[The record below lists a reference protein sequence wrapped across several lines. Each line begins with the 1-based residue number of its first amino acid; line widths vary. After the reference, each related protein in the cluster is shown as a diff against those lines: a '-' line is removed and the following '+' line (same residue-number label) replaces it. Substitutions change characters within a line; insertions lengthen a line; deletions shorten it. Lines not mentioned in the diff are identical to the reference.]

1 MNAQSSLTLPIASN
15 IIDCQVVASEP
26 PGSSDDL
33 AMPELERELVRRL
46 KTGRAALPVLPAV
59 AQSAI
64 RLAND
69 PGARITDLASLV
81 DTDPPIA
88 ARFMSVANSVIYF
101 RGWVTSSTH
110 SAIVRLGLASTRDL
124 LFQAVYASSAAGLN
138 KYQSAVQAS
147 FRRSVVAAH
156 AARVISR
163 ELSIVSEYDYMSGLL
178 HDVGESHIYRILD
191 GLEVSADPE
200 LVESLVR
207 KYHESAGA
215 EVAMAWKL
223 PTEIVDACA
232 AHHDPAAA
240 ANPHVRLVMIADC
253 VVAALAAEDHLHG
266 QDGQDG
272 QGRREIDFETFDKL
286 LVDPSIARR
295 LIEKTRPFVADTPK
309 I

>member
-1 MNAQSSLTLPIASN
+1 
-15 IIDCQVVASEP
+15 
-26 PGSSDDL
+26 
-33 AMPELERELVRRL
+33 
-46 KTGRAALPVLPAV
+46 V

-69 PGARITDLASLV
+69 PDARITDLASLV

-101 RGWVTSSTH
+101 RGWVTSSTQ

-124 LFQAVYASSAAGLN
+124 LFQVVYASTSSGL
-138 KYQSAVQAS
+138 KRYQGAVQAS

-163 ELSIVSEYDYMSGLL
+163 ELSIGSEYDYMSGLL
-178 HDVGESHIYRILD
+178 HDIGEARIYRILD
-191 GLEVSADPE
+191 GLKDRHDPK
-200 LVESLVR
+200 LVQQLVR

-240 ANPHVRLVMIADC
+240 ATPHVRLVMIADC
-253 VVAALAAEDHLHG
+253 VVDALDSEGTPESPAKREVDFAA
-266 QDGQDG
+266 
-272 QGRREIDFETFDKL
+272 FDRL

-295 LIEKTRPFVADTPK
+295 LIEKTRPFMSHGEK
-309 I
+309 L

>member
-1 MNAQSSLTLPIASN
+1 MSAQPSLPIDDVVQNES
-15 IIDCQVVASEP
+15 QVIPSEP
-26 PGSSDDL
+26 AVSSEDPS
-33 AMPELERELVRRL
+33 MTELERELLRRL

-69 PGARITDLASLV
+69 PDARITELASLV

-101 RGWVTSSTH
+101 RGWVTSSTQ
-110 SAIVRLGLASTRDL
+110 SAIIRLGLASTRDL
-124 LFQAVYASSAAGLN
+124 LFQVVYASTSGGLK

-147 FRRSVVAAH
+147 FRRSVMAAH

-163 ELSIVSEYDYMSGLL
+163 ELSIGNEYDYMSGLL
-178 HDVGESHIYRILD
+178 HDIGESRIYRILD
-191 GLEVSADPE
+191 GLKLPTTPQ
-200 LVESLVR
+200 LVASLVQ

-215 EVAMAWKL
+215 EVAMNWKL

-232 AHHDPAAA
+232 AHHDFSAA

-253 VVAALAAEDHLHG
+253 VVAALEAEAG
-266 QDGQDG
+266 QDK
-272 QGRREIDFETFDKL
+272 REIDFEPFDKL
-286 LVDPSIARR
+286 LVDPGIARR
-295 LIEKTRPFVADTPK
+295 LIEKTRPFLGDV
-309 I
+309 

>member
-1 MNAQSSLTLPIASN
+1 MSAQPSLP
-15 IIDCQVVASEP
+15 VEEVAPNESLIVPSEP
-26 PGSSDDL
+26 AVSSDDPN
-33 AMPELERELVRRL
+33 MPELERELVRRL

-69 PGARITDLASLV
+69 PDARITDLASLV

-101 RGWVTSSTH
+101 RGWVTSSTQ

-124 LFQAVYASSAAGLN
+124 LFQVVYASTSGGLK

-147 FRRSVVAAH
+147 FRRSVMSAH

-163 ELSIVSEYDYMSGLL
+163 ELSIGNEYDYMSGLL
-178 HDVGESHIYRILD
+178 HDIGESRIYRILD
-191 GLEVSADPE
+191 GLKLPTTPA
-200 LVESLVR
+200 LVTSLVQ

-215 EVAMAWKL
+215 EIAMAWKL

-240 ANPHVRLVMIADC
+240 ANPNVRLVMIADC
-253 VVAALAAEDHLHG
+253 VVAALEAEAG
-266 QDGQDG
+266 QDK
-272 QGRREIDFETFDKL
+272 REIDFEPFDKL
-286 LVDPSIARR
+286 LIDPGIARR
-295 LIEKTRPFVADTPK
+295 LIEKTRPLVGDPVK

>member
-1 MNAQSSLTLPIASN
+1 MSAQPSISLPPVGALTDSSL
-15 IIDCQVVASEP
+15 V
-26 PGSSDDL
+26 SSDPAAVPSAAAVSSEDPNL
-33 AMPELERELVRRL
+33 PELERELVRRL

-69 PGARITDLASLV
+69 PAARITDLASLV

-101 RGWVTSSTH
+101 RGWVTSSTQ
-110 SAIVRLGLASTRDL
+110 SAMVRLGLASTRDL
-124 LFQAVYASSAAGLN
+124 LFQVVYASTSGGMER
-138 KYQSAVQAS
+138 YQSAVQVS
-147 FRRSVVAAH
+147 FRRSVIAAH

-163 ELSIVSEYDYMSGLL
+163 ELSIGSEYDYMSGLL
-178 HDVGESHIYRILD
+178 HDIGEARIYRILD
-191 GLEVSADPE
+191 GLKQREDNA
-200 LVESLVR
+200 LVQSLVR

-232 AHHDPAAA
+232 AHHDAAA
-240 ANPHVRLVMIADC
+240 AATPHVRLVMIADC
-253 VVAALAAEDHLHG
+253 VVAALEAEAS
-266 QDGQDG
+266 QDK
-272 QGRREIDFETFDKL
+272 REVDLEAFDKL

-295 LIEKTRPFVADTPK
+295 LVEKTRPFLEHGVK
-309 I
+309 L

>member
-1 MNAQSSLTLPIASN
+1 MSAQQSLPVE
-15 IIDCQVVASEP
+15 QVSANESLIVPSEAAV
-26 PGSSDDL
+26 SSDDPS
-33 AMPELERELVRRL
+33 MSELERELLRRL

-69 PGARITDLASLV
+69 PDARITDLASLV

-101 RGWVTSSTH
+101 RGWVTSSTQ

-124 LFQAVYASSAAGLN
+124 LFQVVYASTSGGLK
-138 KYQSAVQAS
+138 KYQSAVQTS
-147 FRRSVVAAH
+147 FRRSVMSAH

-163 ELSIVSEYDYMSGLL
+163 ELSIGNEYDYMSGLL
-178 HDVGESHIYRILD
+178 HDIGESRIYRILD
-191 GLEVSADPE
+191 GLKLPTNPQ
-200 LVESLVR
+200 LVASLVQ
-207 KYHESAGA
+207 KYHESAGS
-215 EVAMAWKL
+215 EIAMAWKL

-240 ANPHVRLVMIADC
+240 ANPNVRLVMIADC
-253 VVAALAAEDHLHG
+253 VVTALEAEAG
-266 QDGQDG
+266 QDK
-272 QGRREIDFETFDKL
+272 REIDFEPFDKL

-295 LIEKTRPFVADTPK
+295 LIEKTRPLIGASVK
-309 I
+309 L

>member
-1 MNAQSSLTLPIASN
+1 MSAQQSLPTLLEVVENDSQVEPSSEAAVS
-15 IIDCQVVASEP
+15 SEDP
-26 PGSSDDL
+26 NMS
-33 AMPELERELVRRL
+33 ELERELVRRL

-69 PGARITDLASLV
+69 PDARITELATLV

-101 RGWVTSSTH
+101 RGWVTSSTQ

-124 LFQAVYASSAAGLN
+124 LFQVVYASTSGGLK
-138 KYQSAVQAS
+138 KYQTFVQAS
-147 FRRSVVAAH
+147 FRRSVMAAH

-163 ELSIVSEYDYMSGLL
+163 ELSIGNEYDYMSGLL
-178 HDVGESHIYRILD
+178 HDIGESRIYRILD
-191 GLEVSADPE
+191 GLKLPTNPA
-200 LVESLVR
+200 LVASLVQ

-215 EVAMAWKL
+215 EIAMAWKL

-232 AHHDPAAA
+232 AHHDAAAA
-240 ANPHVRLVMIADC
+240 ANPHVRLVMLADC
-253 VVAALAAEDHLHG
+253 VVAALEAEAG
-266 QDGQDG
+266 QDK
-272 QGRREIDFETFDKL
+272 REIDFEPFDKL
-286 LVDPSIARR
+286 LVDPGIARR
-295 LIEKTRPFVADTPK
+295 LIEKTRPFIGDAVK

>member
-1 MNAQSSLTLPIASN
+1 MSAQPSLPLEPIAAENASQ
-15 IIDCQVVASEP
+15 IVVSEAA
-26 PGSSDDL
+26 GSSVDPNL
-33 AMPELERELVRRL
+33 PELERELVKRL
-46 KTGRAALPVLPAV
+46 KTGRATLPVLPAV

-69 PGARITDLASLV
+69 PDARIAELASLV

-101 RGWVTSSTH
+101 RGWVTSSTQ

-124 LFQAVYASSAAGLN
+124 LFQVVYATNSGGLQ

-147 FRRSVVAAH
+147 FRRSVLAGH

-163 ELSIVSEYDYMSGLL
+163 ELSIGSEYDYMSGLL
-178 HDVGESHIYRILD
+178 HDIGESRIYRILD
-191 GLEVSADPE
+191 SVKVPSTPA
-200 LVESLVR
+200 LVAELVR

-215 EVAMAWKL
+215 EIAMAWKL

-232 AHHDPAAA
+232 AHHDNSAA
-240 ANPHVRLVMIADC
+240 ANPHVRLVMLADC
-253 VVAALAAEDHLHG
+253 VVAALDGEAD
-266 QDGQDG
+266 QDK
-272 QGRREIDFETFDKL
+272 REIDFGPFDKL

-295 LIEKTRPFVADTPK
+295 LIEKTRPFIADSPK

>member
-1 MNAQSSLTLPIASN
+1 MATLEPAVAENDSQIVPSEAAVSSLDPSM
-15 IIDCQVVASEP
+15 S
-26 PGSSDDL
+26 
-33 AMPELERELVRRL
+33 ELERELVKRL

-69 PGARITDLASLV
+69 PDARITELASLV

-101 RGWVTSSTH
+101 RGWVTSSTQ

-124 LFQAVYASSAAGLN
+124 LFQVVYATNAGGL
-138 KYQSAVQAS
+138 KRYQSAVQAS
-147 FRRSVVAAH
+147 FRRSVLAAH

-163 ELSIVSEYDYMSGLL
+163 ELSIGTEYDYMSGLL
-178 HDVGESHIYRILD
+178 HDIGESRILRILD
-191 GLEVSADPE
+191 GLKVPSTPE
-200 LVESLVR
+200 LVAHLVQ

-232 AHHDPAAA
+232 AHHDNAAA
-240 ANPHVRLVMIADC
+240 ANPHVRLVMLADC
-253 VVAALAAEDHLHG
+253 VVAALDSEAG
-266 QDGQDG
+266 QEK
-272 QGRREIDFETFDKL
+272 REIDFEPFDKL

-295 LIEKTRPFVADTPK
+295 LIEKTRPFLTDSPK

>member
-1 MNAQSSLTLPIASN
+1 MSAQQSLTLPTAEVGEHDS
-15 IIDCQVVASEP
+15 QVVPSEAAASTEDP
-26 PGSSDDL
+26 NMS
-33 AMPELERELVRRL
+33 ELERELVRRI

-69 PGARITDLASLV
+69 PDARITELAGLV

-101 RGWVTSSTH
+101 RGWVTSSTQ

-124 LFQAVYASSAAGLN
+124 LFQVVYASTSGGLK
-138 KYQSAVQAS
+138 KYQGAVQAS
-147 FRRSVVAAH
+147 FRRSVMAAH

-163 ELSIVSEYDYMSGLL
+163 ELSIGSEYDYMSGLL
-178 HDVGESHIYRILD
+178 HDIGESRIYRILD
-191 GLEVSADPE
+191 GLKLPTNPA
-200 LVESLVR
+200 LVASLVQ

-232 AHHDPAAA
+232 AHHDPSAA
-240 ANPHVRLVMIADC
+240 ANPHVRLVMLADC
-253 VVAALAAEDHLHG
+253 VVAALEAEAG
-266 QDGQDG
+266 QDK
-272 QGRREIDFETFDKL
+272 REIDFEPFDKL

-295 LIEKTRPFVADTPK
+295 LIEKTRPFIGDTK
-309 I
+309 L

>member
-1 MNAQSSLTLPIASN
+1 MSAQASQPLGEVAANDSQIIPGEAAVSSEDPTL
-15 IIDCQVVASEP
+15 
-26 PGSSDDL
+26 
-33 AMPELERELVRRL
+33 PELERELAKRL

-69 PGARITDLASLV
+69 PDARITELASLV

-101 RGWVTSSTH
+101 RGWVTSSTQ

-124 LFQAVYASSAAGLN
+124 LFQVVYASTSGGLK
-138 KYQSAVQAS
+138 KYQAAVQES
-147 FRRSVVAAH
+147 FRKSVIAAH
-156 AARVISR
+156 AARVASR
-163 ELSIVSEYDYMSGLL
+163 ELSIGSEYDYMSGLL
-178 HDVGESHIYRILD
+178 HDIGESRIYRILD
-191 GLEVSADPE
+191 GLKAPSTPA
-200 LVESLVR
+200 LVAQLVR

-240 ANPHVRLVMIADC
+240 ATPHVRLVMIADC
-253 VVAALAAEDHLHG
+253 VVDALEAELG
-266 QDGQDG
+266 QEK
-272 QGRREIDFETFDKL
+272 RELDFEPFDKL
-286 LVDPSIARR
+286 LVDPRIARR
-295 LIEKTRPFVADTPK
+295 LIEKTRPFLAHGVK

>member
-1 MNAQSSLTLPIASN
+1 MSAQHSISLPPVGEPADSIVVPVESLVTPSAAAVSSEDPNL
-15 IIDCQVVASEP
+15 
-26 PGSSDDL
+26 
-33 AMPELERELVRRL
+33 PELERELVKRL

-69 PGARITDLASLV
+69 PDARITELASLV

-101 RGWVTSSTH
+101 RGWVTSSTQ

-124 LFQAVYASSAAGLN
+124 LFQVVYASTSGGL
-138 KYQSAVQAS
+138 KRYQAAVQAS
-147 FRRSVVAAH
+147 FRRSVIAAH
-156 AARVISR
+156 ASRVICR
-163 ELSIVSEYDYMSGLL
+163 ELSIGSEYDYMCGLL
-178 HDVGESHIYRILD
+178 HDIGEARIYRVLD
-191 GLEVSADPE
+191 GLKERGDSE

-240 ANPHVRLVMIADC
+240 ATPHVRLVMIADC
-253 VVAALAAEDHLHG
+253 VVAALEAESG
-266 QDGQDG
+266 QVK
-272 QGRREIDFETFDKL
+272 REIDFAAFDKL

-295 LIEKTRPFVADTPK
+295 LIEKTRPFVDPGVK

>member
-1 MNAQSSLTLPIASN
+1 MSAQQSLPVEP
-15 IIDCQVVASEP
+15 VVANESVIVPSEGP
-26 PGSSDDL
+26 VSSEDPSL
-33 AMPELERELVRRL
+33 PELERELVRRL

-59 AQSAI
+59 ARSAI

-69 PGARITDLASLV
+69 PDARITDLASLV

-101 RGWVTSSTH
+101 RGWVTSSTQ
-110 SAIVRLGLASTRDL
+110 SAIIRLGLASTRDL
-124 LFQAVYASSAAGLN
+124 LFQVVYASTSGGLN

-147 FRRSVVAAH
+147 FRRSVMAAH

-163 ELSIVSEYDYMSGLL
+163 ELSIGNEYDYMAGLL
-178 HDVGESHIYRILD
+178 HDIGESRIYRILD
-191 GLEVSADPE
+191 GLKLPTTPQ
-200 LVESLVR
+200 LVASLVQ

-215 EVAMAWKL
+215 EIAMAWKL

-253 VVAALAAEDHLHG
+253 VVAAIDAEAG
-266 QDGQDG
+266 QDK
-272 QGRREIDFETFDKL
+272 REIDFEPFDKL
-286 LVDPSIARR
+286 LVDPGIARR
-295 LIEKTRPFVADTPK
+295 LIEKTRGLVQEV
-309 I
+309 

>member
-1 MNAQSSLTLPIASN
+1 MNAQPSASLEVAEA
-15 IIDCQVVASEP
+15 IDMDSQVVPSEAP
-26 PGSSDDL
+26 VTVDESGL
-33 AMPELERELVRRL
+33 TELERELVKRL

-64 RLAND
+64 KLAND
-69 PGARITDLASLV
+69 PDARITDLAGLV

-101 RGWVTSSTH
+101 RGWVTSSTQ

-124 LFQAVYASSAAGLN
+124 LFQVVYASTSGGL
-138 KYQSAVQAS
+138 KKHQAAVQAS
-147 FRRSVVAAH
+147 FRRSVIAAH
-156 AARVISR
+156 ASRVTAR
-163 ELSIVSEYDYMSGLL
+163 ELSIGTEYDYMSGLL
-178 HDVGESHIYRILD
+178 HDIGESRIYRILD
-191 GLEVSADPE
+191 GLKAPSTPA
-200 LVESLVR
+200 LVEQLVK

-240 ANPHVRLVMIADC
+240 ATPHVRLVMIADC
-253 VVAALAAEDHLHG
+253 IVAALEAELG
-266 QDGQDG
+266 QEK
-272 QGRREIDFETFDKL
+272 RELDFEPFDKL
-286 LVDPSIARR
+286 LVDPTIARR
-295 LIEKTRPFVADTPK
+295 LIEKTRPFVAHDDK

>member
-1 MNAQSSLTLPIASN
+1 MSAQASQPLGEVAGNDSQIMPSEAAVSSEDPNL
-15 IIDCQVVASEP
+15 
-26 PGSSDDL
+26 
-33 AMPELERELVRRL
+33 PELERELVKRL

-64 RLAND
+64 KLAND
-69 PGARITDLASLV
+69 PDARITELASLV

-101 RGWVTSSTH
+101 RGWVTSSTQ

-124 LFQAVYASSAAGLN
+124 LFQVVYASTSGGLK
-138 KYQSAVQAS
+138 KYQSAVQES
-147 FRRSVVAAH
+147 FRKSVIAAH
-156 AARVISR
+156 AARIASR
-163 ELSIVSEYDYMSGLL
+163 ELSIGSEYDYMSGLL
-178 HDVGESHIYRILD
+178 HDIGESRIYRILD
-191 GLEVSADPE
+191 GLKAPSTPA
-200 LVESLVR
+200 LVAQLVR

-240 ANPHVRLVMIADC
+240 ATPHVRLVMIADC
-253 VVAALAAEDHLHG
+253 VVDALEAELG
-266 QDGQDG
+266 QEK
-272 QGRREIDFETFDKL
+272 REIDFGPFDKL

-295 LIEKTRPFVADTPK
+295 LIEKTRPFLAHGVK

>member
-1 MNAQSSLTLPIASN
+1 MNAESSLTFSTASD
-15 IIDCQVVASEP
+15 IIDSQVGASEP
-26 PGSSDDL
+26 PVSSDDL

-59 AQSAI
+59 AQSAL

-69 PGARITDLASLV
+69 PDARITDLASLV

-101 RGWVTSSTH
+101 RGWVTSSTQ

-124 LFQAVYASSAAGLN
+124 LYQAVYASSAGGLN

-147 FRRSVVAAH
+147 FRRSVAAAH

-163 ELSIVSEYDYMSGLL
+163 ELSIVSEYEYMSGLL
-178 HDVGESHIYRILD
+178 HDIGESRIYRILD
-191 GLEVSADPE
+191 GLKLPADPA

-253 VVAALAAEDHLHG
+253 VVAALAAEED
-266 QDGQDG
+266 QDDQDE
-272 QGRREIDFETFDKL
+272 REVDFEGFDKL

-295 LIEKTRPFVADTPK
+295 IIEKTRPFVADPPK

>member
-1 MNAQSSLTLPIASN
+1 MSAEPSIAHAAATDPSSL
-15 IIDCQVVASEP
+15 
-26 PGSSDDL
+26 DL
-33 AMPELERELVRRL
+33 ADSQTRHPEPESSPTETEATELERELVKRL

-69 PGARITDLASLV
+69 PDARITDLASLV

-101 RGWVTSSTH
+101 RGWVTSSTQ

-124 LFQAVYASSAAGLN
+124 LFQVVYASTSGGL
-138 KYQSAVQAS
+138 KRYQAAVQAS
-147 FRRSVVAAH
+147 FRRSVIAAH
-156 AARVISR
+156 AARLISR
-163 ELSIVSEYDYMSGLL
+163 ELSIPSEYDYMSGLL
-178 HDVGESHIYRILD
+178 HDIGEARIYRILD
-191 GLEVSADPE
+191 GVKLAADPV
-200 LVESLVR
+200 LVKSLVR

-240 ANPHVRLVMIADC
+240 ATPHVRLVMIADC
-253 VVAALAAEDHLHG
+253 VVAALDCED
-266 QDGQDG
+266 DPA
-272 QGRREIDFETFDKL
+272 RREVDFEAFDKL
-286 LVDPSIARR
+286 LVDPGIARR
-295 LIEKTRPFVADTPK
+295 LIEKTRPFVDPATK

>member
-1 MNAQSSLTLPIASN
+1 MSAQPSLQIEASPA
-15 IIDCQVVASEP
+15 DEQVP
-26 PGSSDDL
+26 SDAVPSFEDPN
-33 AMPELERELVRRL
+33 MSELERELVKQL

-69 PGARITDLASLV
+69 PDARITDLAGLV

-101 RGWVTSSTH
+101 RGWVTSSTQ

-124 LFQAVYASSAAGLN
+124 LFQVVYASTSGGMR
-138 KYQSAVQAS
+138 KHQGAVQAS
-147 FRRSVVAAH
+147 FRRSVTAAH
-156 AARVISR
+156 AARVTSR
-163 ELSIVSEYDYMSGLL
+163 ELSIGSDYDYMSGLL
-178 HDVGESHIYRILD
+178 HDIGESRIYRILD
-191 GLEVSADPE
+191 GLKVPSTPALVQA
-200 LVESLVR
+200 LVE

-215 EVAMAWKL
+215 EIAMAWKL

-240 ANPHVRLVMIADC
+240 ATPHVRLVMIADC
-253 VVAALAAEDHLHG
+253 IVAALEAEIG
-266 QDGQDG
+266 QEK
-272 QGRREIDFETFDKL
+272 RELDFEPFDKL
-286 LVDPSIARR
+286 LVDPAIARR
-295 LIEKTRPFVADTPK
+295 LIEKTRPFAAHDDK

>member
-1 MNAQSSLTLPIASN
+1 MSAQHSISLPPVGEPADSIVVPAESLVAPSEAAVSSEDPS
-15 IIDCQVVASEP
+15 
-26 PGSSDDL
+26 
-33 AMPELERELVRRL
+33 MPELERELVKRL

-69 PGARITDLASLV
+69 PDARITELASLV

-101 RGWVTSSTH
+101 RGWVTSSTQ

-124 LFQAVYASSAAGLN
+124 LFQVVYASTSGGL
-138 KYQSAVQAS
+138 KRYQAAVQAS
-147 FRRSVVAAH
+147 FRRSVIAAH
-156 AARVISR
+156 ASRVISR
-163 ELSIVSEYDYMSGLL
+163 ELSIGSEYDYMCGLL
-178 HDVGESHIYRILD
+178 HDIGEARIYRVLD
-191 GLEVSADPE
+191 GLKQRGDSA

-240 ANPHVRLVMIADC
+240 ATPHVRLVMIADC
-253 VVAALAAEDHLHG
+253 VVAALEAESG
-266 QDGQDG
+266 QVK
-272 QGRREIDFETFDKL
+272 REIDFAAFDKL

-295 LIEKTRPFVADTPK
+295 LIEKTRPFVDPGVK

>member
-1 MNAQSSLTLPIASN
+1 MSAQPSMPVEDVALSESLIVPSEAAISSEDPSL
-15 IIDCQVVASEP
+15 
-26 PGSSDDL
+26 
-33 AMPELERELVRRL
+33 PELERELVRRL

-59 AQSAI
+59 ARSAI

-69 PGARITDLASLV
+69 PDARITDLASLV

-101 RGWVTSSTH
+101 RGWVTSSTQ

-124 LFQAVYASSAAGLN
+124 LFQVVYASTSGGLT

-147 FRRSVVAAH
+147 FRRSVMAAH

-163 ELSIVSEYDYMSGLL
+163 ELSIGNEYDYMAGLL
-178 HDVGESHIYRILD
+178 HDIGESRILRILD
-191 GLEVSADPE
+191 GLKLPATPE
-200 LVESLVR
+200 LVGELVR

-232 AHHDPAAA
+232 AHHDPSAA

-253 VVAALAAEDHLHG
+253 VVAALDAEAE
-266 QDGQDG
+266 QDK
-272 QGRREIDFETFDKL
+272 REIDFEPFDKL

-295 LIEKTRPFVADTPK
+295 LIEKTRPFVEAGP
-309 I
+309 

>member
-1 MNAQSSLTLPIASN
+1 MSAPSSLMPSAASGRSDWPVLP
-15 IIDCQVVASEP
+15 SEP
-26 PGSSDDL
+26 AISGED
-33 AMPELERELVRRL
+33 AGIPELERELVRRL
-46 KTGRAALPVLPAV
+46 KTGRAALPLLPEV

-101 RGWVTSSTH
+101 RGWVTSSTQ
-110 SAIVRLGLASTRDL
+110 SAIARLGLASTRDL
-124 LFQAVYASSAAGLN
+124 LFQAVYASTAGGLTR
-138 KYQSAVQAS
+138 YQSAVQAS

-163 ELSIVSEYDYMSGLL
+163 ELSISSEYDYMIGLL
-178 HDVGESHIYRILD
+178 HDIGESRIYRILD
-191 GLEVSADPE
+191 GVKLSADAE

-232 AHHDPAAA
+232 AHHDPVAS
-240 ANPHVRLVMIADC
+240 ANPHVRLVMLADC
-253 VVAALAAEDHLHG
+253 VVAALDAEGAAE
-266 QDGQDG
+266 Q
-272 QGRREIDFETFDKL
+272 REVDFDSFDKL
-286 LVDPSIARR
+286 FVDASIARR
-295 LIEKTRPFVADTPK
+295 IIERTRPLVEDVPK
-309 I
+309 L

>member
-1 MNAQSSLTLPIASN
+1 MSAQPSLPLEPAAVEHDSQIVPSEAAASSVDPN
-15 IIDCQVVASEP
+15 
-26 PGSSDDL
+26 
-33 AMPELERELVRRL
+33 MPELERELVKRL

-69 PGARITDLASLV
+69 PDARITELASLV

-101 RGWVTSSTH
+101 RGWVTSSTQ

-124 LFQAVYASSAAGLN
+124 LFQVVYATNAGGLK

-147 FRRSVVAAH
+147 FRRSVLAAH

-163 ELSIVSEYDYMSGLL
+163 ELSIGTEYDYMSGLL
-178 HDVGESHIYRILD
+178 HDIGESRIYRILD
-191 GLEVSADPE
+191 GVKLPSTPAQVAE
-200 LVESLVR
+200 LVQ

-215 EVAMAWKL
+215 EIAMAWKL

-232 AHHDPAAA
+232 AHHDHSAA
-240 ANPHVRLVMIADC
+240 ANPHVRLVMLADC
-253 VVAALAAEDHLHG
+253 LVAALDAEAG
-266 QDGQDG
+266 QEQ
-272 QGRREIDFETFDKL
+272 REIDFEPFDKL
-286 LVDPSIARR
+286 LVDSSIARR
-295 LIEKTRPFVADTPK
+295 LIEKTRPFIADSPK

>member
-1 MNAQSSLTLPIASN
+1 MSSQSSASL
-15 IIDCQVVASEP
+15 DAVVDSQSSIVP
-26 PGSSDDL
+26 SDSGSFEDSSI
-33 AMPELERELVRRL
+33 PELERELVKRL

-69 PGARITDLASLV
+69 PDARITDLAGLV

-101 RGWVTSSTH
+101 RGWVTSSTQ

-124 LFQAVYASSAAGLN
+124 LFQVVYASTSGGLK
-138 KYQSAVQAS
+138 KYHTAVQAS
-147 FRRSVVAAH
+147 FRRSVMAAH

-163 ELSIVSEYDYMSGLL
+163 ELSIGSEYDYMSGLL
-178 HDVGESHIYRILD
+178 HDIGESRIYRILD
-191 GLEVSADPE
+191 GLKAPSTPA
-200 LVESLVR
+200 LVEALVN

-232 AHHDPAAA
+232 AHHDPTAAST
-240 ANPHVRLVMIADC
+240 PHVRLVMIADC
-253 VVAALAAEDHLHG
+253 IVNALEAESE
-266 QDGQDG
+266 QEK
-272 QGRREIDFETFDKL
+272 RELDFEPFDKL
-286 LVDPSIARR
+286 LVDPTIARR
-295 LIEKTRPFVADTPK
+295 LIEKTRPFVDHGVK
-309 I
+309 L

>member
-1 MNAQSSLTLPIASN
+1 MSVQSSLTLPSANDIQDSR
-15 IIDCQVVASEP
+15 VVPSEP
-26 PGSSDDL
+26 PVSSDDL

-69 PGARITDLASLV
+69 PDARITELASLV

-101 RGWVTSSTH
+101 RGWVTSSTQ

-124 LFQAVYASSAAGLN
+124 LFQVVYASSAGGLK

-178 HDVGESHIYRILD
+178 HDIGESRIYRILD
-191 GLEVSADPE
+191 GVKVPADPE

-232 AHHDPAAA
+232 AHHDPTAA

-253 VVAALAAEDHLHG
+253 VVAALDAE
-266 QDGQDG
+266 DGQDK
-272 QGRREIDFETFDKL
+272 REIEFDTFDKL

-295 LIEKTRPFVADTPK
+295 IIEKTRPFVADMPK

>member
-1 MNAQSSLTLPIASN
+1 MSAQPSLPVAETPANDSLIVPSEAAVSSEDPS
-15 IIDCQVVASEP
+15 
-26 PGSSDDL
+26 
-33 AMPELERELVRRL
+33 MPELERELVRRL

-69 PGARITDLASLV
+69 PDARITELASLV

-101 RGWVTSSTH
+101 RGWVTSSTQ

-124 LFQAVYASSAAGLN
+124 LFQVVYASTSGGLK

-147 FRRSVVAAH
+147 FRRSVMAAH

-163 ELSIVSEYDYMSGLL
+163 ELSIGNEYDYMSGLL
-178 HDVGESHIYRILD
+178 HDIGESRIYRILD
-191 GLEVSADPE
+191 GLKLPTTPE
-200 LVESLVR
+200 LVGSLVR

-215 EVAMAWKL
+215 EIAMAWKL

-253 VVAALAAEDHLHG
+253 VVAALDAEVG
-266 QDGQDG
+266 QDK
-272 QGRREIDFETFDKL
+272 RELDFEPFDKL

-295 LIEKTRPFVADTPK
+295 LIEKTRPFVEGT
-309 I
+309 

>member
-1 MNAQSSLTLPIASN
+1 MSAQSSLMLREATAPMDREDS
-15 IIDCQVVASEP
+15 QVMPREAAAAADEL
-26 PGSSDDL
+26 DL
-33 AMPELERELVRRL
+33 PELERELIERL
-46 KTGRAALPVLPAV
+46 RTGRATLPVLPAV

-69 PGARITDLASLV
+69 PDARVSELASLV

-88 ARFMSVANSVIYF
+88 ARFMSVANGVIYF
-101 RGWVTSSTH
+101 RGWATSSTQ

-124 LFQAVYASSAAGLN
+124 LFQVVYANSSGGLT
-138 KYQSAVQAS
+138 KYQSAVQES
-147 FRRSVVAAH
+147 FRRSVIAAH
-156 AARVISR
+156 AARAVSH
-163 ELSIVSEYDYMSGLL
+163 ELSIVGEYDYMSGLL
-178 HDVGESHIYRILD
+178 HDIGEARIYRILD
-191 GLEVSADPE
+191 GVKLSAEPQ
-200 LVESLVR
+200 LVAALVR

-253 VVAALAAEDHLHG
+253 VVAALEAESA
-266 QDGQDG
+266 QEE
-272 QGRREIDFETFDKL
+272 RAIDFEAFDKL

-295 LIEKTRPFVADTPK
+295 IIEKTRRFVQHDAK
-309 I
+309 L